1 MSIDE
6 RISDALFDYCIAW
19 RDRASAVQDKVE
31 TELRTA
37 IEQHVAEAV
46 KAEREAIASIGDE
59 RAKALLSV
67 IGLAVVPSVVIQRD
81 RAEQWRLYAAAIR
94 ARAEKEKETT

>member
-6 RISDALFDYCIAW
+6 VIENALFDYCKARHERESAIQ
-19 RDRASAVQDKVE
+19 DRIECD
-31 TELRTA
+31 LRAT
-37 IEQHVAEAV
+37 IEMYVAEAI
-46 KAEREAIASIGDE
+46 AREREAIASIGDE

-94 ARAEKEKETT
+94 ARADHEETK

>member
-6 RISDALFDYCIAW
+6 VILVAEDY
-19 RDRASAVQDKVE
+19 SMAVHDGRYADCGRLHKA
-31 TELRTA
+31 LRTA
-37 IEQHVAEAV
+37 IERHVADAV

-94 ARAEKEKETT
+94 ARADNEVTK

>member
-1 MSIDE
+1 MSINE
-6 RISDALFDYCIAW
+6 AVADALTDYAVAW
-19 RDRASAVQDKVE
+19 RDSEGVACIKIA
-31 TELRTA
+31 TELRAA
-37 IEQHVAEAV
+37 IKQHVAEAV

-94 ARAEKEKETT
+94 ARADNEVTK